1 MVLDSLGMPELDKL
15 RALNDSIPPQDF
27 NDGMD
32 LLDASPLTVS
42 QDGHFNWGLPAVI
55 GTLLK
60 RRQADIPTNRQDW
73 GRIIHPDDRR
83 DYEQA
88 VESLKWAYARY
99 EVRYRIQSSHQNW
112 IHVEEIAERLP
123 ESDSDFETATLDSEI
138 SDPEISNTEILN
150 TETSDGDQEQTG
162 FQVRAVIRNISA
174 EVEAAKDQAWLLRHD
189 SITGLANTKTFT
201 ETSNILVGL
210 ARRIKGKGIF
220 YRLRL
225 NNLDN
230 IHHVYGH
237 AAEAQILKSVTERMK
252 EIIRVPD
259 CLGKE
264 GRADFLLAVVGI
276 SGLDSDPGILAS
288 RLKVALSNRP
298 YVTPFGRIKADFTIS
313 YSTFPQGLADS
324 ELILQQT
331 LLAMEAEPNEDIIGY
346 NETMAAPAVKTD
358 TSITE
363 ADIRQALSEQR
374 ITLAYQPIVTA
385 ATGALHHYECLLRLR
400 REDGSMESAW
410 RLILAAEK
418 LGLVQHLDQ
427 RALDIA
433 TQALDENPNLKLAL
447 NVSAETIKSDENAK
461 DYLKSLEFLG
471 DRTSQII
478 LELTE
483 TATLNDPAMA
493 GAFSSAARHL
503 GCEFAIDDFG
513 SGHTSFQN
521 LLAIEAETIKIDG
534 SLIKG
539 ISKSPHMQ
547 NFVRMMVDLAQTFS
561 VKTVA
566 EMVETRADAV
576 LLRRLGVD
584 YLQGYLFGMPN
595 ETPHFL
601 HTDFLK

>member
-32 LLDASPLTVS
+32 LLDASSLTVS
-42 QDGHFNWGLPAVI
+42 EDGHFNWGLPAVI

-60 RRQADIPTNRQDW
+60 CRQADIPMNRQEW
-73 GRIIHPDDRR
+73 AGIIHPDDRR
-83 DYEQA
+83 DYQQA
-88 VESLKWAYARY
+88 VNSLKWAYARY
-99 EVRYRIQSSHQNW
+99 EIRYRVKSSHQNW
-112 IHVEEIAERLP
+112 IHVEEVAERLP
-123 ESDSDFETATLDSEI
+123 DIGSDFENTGLENEVSENEV
-138 SDPEISNTEILN
+138 SDT
-150 TETSDGDQEQTG
+150 DQAQSAY
-162 FQVRAVIRNISA
+162 QMRAVIRNVST
-174 EVEAAKDQAWLLRHD
+174 EVEAEKDQAWLLRHD
-189 SITGLANTKTFT
+189 SVTGLANTETFT
-201 ETSNILVGL
+201 ETSNILIGL
-210 ARRIKGKGIF
+210 ARRIKGKGTI

-313 YSTFPQGLADS
+313 YSTFPQGLAESDQ
-324 ELILQQT
+324 ILEQT
-331 LLAMEAEPNEDIIGY
+331 MLAMDAQQHDSIIGY
-346 NETMAAPAVKTD
+346 NETMAAPVKPAES
-358 TSITE
+358 SITE

-385 ATGALHHYECLLRLR
+385 ATGELHHYECLLRLR
-400 REDGSMESAW
+400 REDGSIESAW

-447 NVSAETIKSDENAK
+447 NVSAETIKSDETAK

-483 TATLNDPAMA
+483 TATLNDPAKA